1 MAITNRFIIP
11 PTPISPVSQ
20 HYVYPWEKTT
30 LLMMCQHLYAIAQD
44 TGYTGTFEE
53 FKTSFGAFLDKNP
66 NLFQYN
72 EYTGQYSAAS
82 LPEITQILRTKG
94 TILLKD
100 IIVEPIPY
108 YEVSNEA
115 GGITVTIG

>member
-11 PTPISPVSQ
+11 PAPISPVPQ
-20 HYVYPWEKTT
+20 KEVYPWEKTT
-30 LLMMCQHLYAIAQD
+30 LLMMCQHLYAIAQN
-44 TGYTGTFEE
+44 TGYTGTFEN
-53 FKTSFGAFLDKNP
+53 FKTSFGAYLDKHP
-66 NLFQYN
+66 GLFQYD

-82 LPEITQILRTKG
+82 LPEITQILKTKG
-94 TILLKD
+94 AVLLDD

-115 GGITVTIG
+115 GGLTVIIG